1 MKLLHLLLFILVK
14 TVQFIMSGG
23 HDHYT
28 GVNE

>member
-1 MKLLHLLLFILVK
+1 MILNYLLYFLLK
-14 TVQFIMSGG
+14 TVQVIMSGG

>member
-1 MKLLHLLLFILVK
+1 MILNYLLYILLK
-14 TVQFIMSGG
+14 TVQAIMSGG